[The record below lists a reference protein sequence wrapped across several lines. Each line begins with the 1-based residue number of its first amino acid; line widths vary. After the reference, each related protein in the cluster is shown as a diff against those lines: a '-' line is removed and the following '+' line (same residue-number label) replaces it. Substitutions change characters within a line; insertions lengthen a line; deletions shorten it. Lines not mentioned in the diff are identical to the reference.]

1 MICVTLKMATL
12 QTTAKGIENR
22 KQSSSTLLFPKVV
35 RPILVK
41 CCYSFYQSIAL
52 KIRKCTKC
60 LPEINWKKL
69 QLHRKYWF
77 HNFSTQSE
85 HFKSSS

>member
-12 QTTAKGIENR
+12 QTTAKEIENR
-22 KQSSSTLLFPKVV
+22 KQSSSTLLFPKVL
-35 RPILVK
+35 RPISVK

-60 LPEINWKKL
+60 LTETKLEKVTAAWKIL
-69 QLHRKYWF
+69 VP
-77 HNFSTQSE
+77 
-85 HFKSSS
+85 